1 MRINAKQLTA
11 HLKTE
16 LAPLYLVC
24 GDEPLLVDECCAAV
38 AAVARERGFS
48 ERSVLTVESGFDWDE
63 LYTSTQSLSLFSSKR
78 LIELRMLAGRPGDV
92 GAEVLERITQQPTQ
106 DSLLLVKAGKLDK
119 RALATRWVKALER
132 AGVVV
137 TVYPLDAPE
146 LPGWIARRMRAHGLT
161 PAAEV
166 PEALAYHYQ
175 GNLLGVA
182 QEIHKLAML
191 QAPGSVSLDDIRDN
205 LSDNARFNVFT
216 LVDTALG
223 GDHVSA
229 ARILASLRSEDT
241 DAILILRMLARETR
255 MLAQI
260 AARLAQGE
268 QEARVFG
275 AYHVWPR
282 RQPLVRRA
290 TKRSGPDWWFALLR
304 RAARADRIL
313 KGRLGGDIWQELQ
326 CLVMAMSGCKV
337 ATCRITDE
345 YGTKRRV
352 Q

>member
-11 HLKTE
+11 HLKAK

-38 AAVARERGFS
+38 VAIARERGFS
-48 ERSVLTVESGFDWDE
+48 ERSVLTVESGFDWGE
-63 LYTSTQSLSLFSSKR
+63 LYTSTLSLSLFSSKR
-78 LIELRMLAGRPGDV
+78 LIELRMPAGRPGDA
-92 GAEVLERITQQPTQ
+92 GTDVLQRIAQQPAQ

-119 RALATRWVKALER
+119 RALATRWVKALEK

-137 TVYPLDAPE
+137 TVYPLEARE
-146 LPGWIARRMRAHGLT
+146 LPGWVAGRMRAHGLT

-191 QAPGSVSLDDIRDN
+191 QAPGSISLDDICDN

-229 ARILASLRSEDT
+229 ARILASLRSEGT
-241 DAILILRMLARETR
+241 DAILILRILARETR

-268 QEARVFG
+268 HEAGVFG
-275 AYHVWPR
+275 AHHVWPR
-282 RQPLVRRA
+282 RQPLIRRA
-290 TKRSGPDWWFALLR
+290 TKRSNADWWLALLR
-304 RAARADRIL
+304 HAARADRIL

-326 CLVMAMSGCKV
+326 CLVLAMSGCKL
-337 ATCRITDE
+337 ATCRTIDE
-345 YGTKRRV
+345 YRTKRRAE
-352 Q
+352 

>member
-1 MRINAKQLTA
+1 VRINAKQLTA

-38 AAVARERGFS
+38 VAVARERGFS
-48 ERSVLTVESGFDWDE
+48 ERSVLTVESGFDWNE

-78 LIELRMLAGRPGDV
+78 LIELRMLAGRPGDA
-92 GAEVLERITQQPTQ
+92 GTEVLERIAQRPAQ

-119 RALATRWVKALER
+119 RALAARWVKALER

-137 TVYPLDAPE
+137 TVYPLEARE

-191 QAPGSVSLDDIRDN
+191 QAPGSVSLDDICDN

-216 LVDTALG
+216 LMDTALG

-229 ARILASLRSEDT
+229 ARILASLRSEGT
-241 DAILILRMLARETR
+241 

-290 TKRSGPDWWFALLR
+290 TKRSGPNWWFALLR

-326 CLVMAMSGCKV
+326 CLVMAMSGCNV

-345 YGTKRRV
+345 YGTKRRAE
-352 Q
+352 